1 MKFRELNVGDW
12 FVANGMMWEKVEY
25 CAWSGAS
32 IMSLDKN
39 DFGHIYPQPNLDIE
53 VDFLP
58 RLDYCHSHFPKTGHN
73 VFNEIVR
80 LDEALFGL
88 PLKSNF
94 VHEIYAKS
102 KYNDKDVFIVVY
114 SNLGLRQGMTF
125 PVNSKHNHTVR
136 ECLELHLDF
145 DAWDCGK

>member
-32 IMSLDKN
+32 IMCLDKN
-39 DFGHIYPQPNLDIE
+39 DFGHVYSQPNPYIE

-58 RLDYCHSHFPKTGHN
+58 RLDYCHSNFHTTGHN

-88 PLKSNF
+88 PLKSTC

-114 SNLGLRQGMTF
+114 SNLDFRQGMTF
-125 PVNSKHNHTVR
+125 PVNPKYGQPVR
-136 ECLELHLDF
+136 ECLELHLNF
-145 DAWDCGK
+145 DEWGGK

>member
-12 FVANGMMWEKVEY
+12 FIANGMMWEKVEY
-25 CAWSGAS
+25 PKWADAS
-32 IMSLDKN
+32 IMCLDKN
-39 DFGHIYPQPNLDIE
+39 DFGHVYSQPNPYIE

-58 RLDYCHSHFPKTGHN
+58 RLDYCHSNFHTTGHN

-88 PLKSNF
+88 PLKSNS
-94 VHEIYAKS
+94 VNEIYAKS

-114 SNLGLRQGMTF
+114 SNLELRQGMTF
-125 PVNSKHNHTVR
+125 PVNPKYDQPVR
-136 ECLELHLDF
+136 ECLELHLNF
-145 DAWDCGK
+145 DEWSGK

>member
-1 MKFRELNVGDW
+1 MKFRELNIGDW
-12 FVANGMMWEKVEY
+12 FIVNNMKWEKVEY
-25 CAWSGAS
+25 CAWAGAS
-32 IMSLDKN
+32 VMCLEKDN
-39 DFGHIYPQPNLDIE
+39 FGYVCPQYNLDVE
-53 VDFLP
+53 VEFLP
-58 RLDYCHSHFPKTGHN
+58 RLDYVHSHFHETGHN
-73 VFNEIVR
+73 IFNEIVC

-94 VHEIYAKS
+94 VNEIYVKS

-125 PVNSKHNHTVR
+125 PVNPKHNHTVR

>member
-1 MKFRELNVGDW
+1 MKFRDLNIGDW

-25 CAWSGAS
+25 PKWADAS
-32 IMSLDKN
+32 IMCLDKN
-39 DFGHIYPQPNLDIE
+39 DFGHVYSQPNPYIE

-58 RLDYCHSHFPKTGHN
+58 RLDYCHSNFHTTGHN

-88 PLKSNF
+88 PLKSNS
-94 VHEIYAKS
+94 VNEIYAKS

-114 SNLGLRQGMTF
+114 SNLEFRQGMTF
-125 PVNSKHNHTVR
+125 PINPRYDHLVR

-145 DAWDCGK
+145 DEWSGK

>member
-12 FVANGMMWEKVEY
+12 FIANGMMWEKIEY
-25 CAWSGAS
+25 CAWAGAS
-32 IMSLDKN
+32 VMCLEKN
-39 DFGHIYPQPNLDIE
+39 NFGYVCPQYNLNVE
-53 VDFLP
+53 VEFLP
-58 RLDYCHSHFPKTGHN
+58 KLDYCHPHFHETGHN

-94 VHEIYAKS
+94 VNEIYAKS
-102 KYNDKDVFIVVY
+102 KYNDKDVFIIVY

-125 PVNSKHNHTVR
+125 PVNPKYNHTVR

>member
-1 MKFRELNVGDW
+1 MKFRELNIGDW
-12 FVANGMMWEKVEY
+12 FIVNNMKWGKVEY
-25 CAWSGAS
+25 CAWAGAS
-32 IMSLDKN
+32 VMCLEKDN
-39 DFGHIYPQPNLDIE
+39 FGYVCPQYNLDVE
-53 VDFLP
+53 VEFLP
-58 RLDYCHSHFPKTGHN
+58 RLDYVHSHFHETGHN

-94 VHEIYAKS
+94 VNEIYVKS

-125 PVNSKHNHTVR
+125 PVNPKHNHTVR

-145 DAWDCGK
+145 DA